1 MKDISEDCVP
11 AEFLFGMNLSEKIN
25 SVKTLEDVRG
35 GRTNTTLYEPEC
47 IWKGVKLPSPDPSS
61 GGNRAREGTDLQK
74 STSSERRPSVGQASG
89 SGQKKEVLKTVVYNF
104 FVKQW
109 STVTSNPIVLGWV
122 QGYRLPFHKRP
133 IRGLSLP
140 QSQKFVSSRENHFI
154 QIEISNLL
162 KIGAIKKCK
171 PHPDQFISS
180 IFLADKPNGK
190 KRLIINLKRLNE
202 FIITPH
208 FKMEDARTASK
219 LIRPGNFAATLDLK
233 DAYYSLPILKD
244 HRKYLRFWFRNTLYE
259 FTCLPFGLASAPY
272 TFSKLMR
279 PVVEFLRSRDV
290 LCVNYLDDFLILGSS
305 KQECFRSVRLTTD
318 LLNSLGFI
326 INYQKSVTTPSRRS
340 ISLLITCKKCK
351 ILRFAQLLGLLTSAC
366 PAIKYGWVHTKM
378 FERVKFLALMSH
390 GGDYSAFMPIS
401 DTVKTDL
408 IWWSQNIRLATNSLH
423 RDHFD
428 LEISTD
434 ASLSGWGA
442 YCQGES
448 VSGWWSV
455 EDKTHH
461 INILELKAIFF
472 GLKCFAKD
480 LNCRNILIR
489 TDNTTA
495 LACINKMGSVQHE
508 MLNTLTRD
516 IWLCCENKKL
526 WIFASYI
533 SSKENWK
540 ADLAS
545 RSLQSQTEW
554 SLNQDLFN
562 HISRSLGKP
571 DIDLFAS
578 IANYKC
584 ERYISWFQDPGA
596 ESVDA
601 FTVNWGQLNFY
612 AFPPFS
618 LVLRGG
624 GILVVPFWKS
634 QSWFPLFAQLALD
647 DPLILAWK
655 SIPCAKSFT
664 LAVARLS
671 GSFRRKGIPE
681 AALDTMVGSL
691 SDNTIKQYSTTFK
704 RWWEFCQFRNI
715 SPFIGEVSDVIMFL
729 QGILE
734 STENNFGSFN
744 AHRAALS
751 LITSKNLGEDP
762 QVKRFIK
769 GIFRVRPPKPK
780 YKSTWDPQ
788 QVLQFLENSSHDSL
802 KFLSCK
808 LVTLLALAT
817 GERLQTISLIKCSNI
832 TFSES
837 GATIRIPDIVK
848 TSRPNFHQPNL
859 SLPYFTRNPRLCV
872 ASCLKHYLDTTKRL
886 RQTDCDFLFLTF
898 NKPHGVA
905 SKQTL
910 SRWVKNTLK
919 EAGVDTTIFKAHST
933 RHASTSSA
941 LRKGVSLDTIRNSA
955 GWSVTSS
962 TFSRYYNRPLAEPNS
977 FLETVLSLD

>member
-1 MKDISEDCVP
+1 
-11 AEFLFGMNLSEKIN
+11 
-25 SVKTLEDVRG
+25 
-35 GRTNTTLYEPEC
+35 
-47 IWKGVKLPSPDPSS
+47 
-61 GGNRAREGTDLQK
+61 
-74 STSSERRPSVGQASG
+74 
-89 SGQKKEVLKTVVYNF
+89 
-104 FVKQW
+104 
-109 STVTSNPIVLGWV
+109 
-122 QGYRLPFHKRP
+122 
-133 IRGLSLP
+133 
-140 QSQKFVSSRENHFI
+140 
-154 QIEISNLL
+154 
-162 KIGAIKKCK
+162 
-171 PHPDQFISS
+171 
-180 IFLADKPNGK
+180 
-190 KRLIINLKRLNE
+190 
-202 FIITPH
+202 
-208 FKMEDARTASK
+208 
-219 LIRPGNFAATLDLK
+219 
-233 DAYYSLPILKD
+233 
-244 HRKYLRFWFRNTLYE
+244 
-259 FTCLPFGLASAPY
+259 
-272 TFSKLMR
+272 
-279 PVVEFLRSRDV
+279 
-290 LCVNYLDDFLILGSS
+290 
-305 KQECFRSVRLTTD
+305 
-318 LLNSLGFI
+318 
-326 INYQKSVTTPSRRS
+326 
-340 ISLLITCKKCK
+340 
-351 ILRFAQLLGLLTSAC
+351 
-366 PAIKYGWVHTKM
+366 
-378 FERVKFLALMSH
+378 MSH

-408 IWWSQNIRLATNSLH
+408 IWWSQNIRLATNNLH

-516 IWLCCENKKL
+516 IWLWCENKKL

-562 HISRSLGKP
+562 HISRWLGKP

-601 FTVNWGQLNFY
+601 FTPGRASHVQGAY
-612 AFPPFS
+612 PGS
-618 LVLRGG
+618 
-624 GILVVPFWKS
+624 S
-634 QSWFPLFAQLALD
+634 QTIREA
-647 DPLILAWK
+647 
-655 SIPCAKSFT
+655 
-664 LAVARLS
+664 
-671 GSFRRKGIPE
+671 FRRKGIPE

-729 QGILE
+729 QGILD

-769 GIFRVRPPKPK
+769 GVFRVRPPKPK

-919 EAGVDTTIFKAHST
+919 EAGVDTTVFKAHST

-941 LRKGVSLDTIRNSA
+941 LRKGGFFRHNQKFGRMECYV
-955 GWSVTSS
+955 
-962 TFSRYYNRPLAEPNS
+962 
-977 FLETVLSLD
+977 